1 VTLDSALQTLIDDN
15 TGSVA
20 GSAGGVE
27 ESEDALLLGVI
38 VGEPVANSGCLLA
51 AVL

>member
-1 VTLDSALQTLIDDN
+1 MTLDSALQTLIDDN